1 MSESEQN
8 PNAKGLS
15 IGIIMD
21 GNGRWAKERGLP
33 RVAGHKKGADVF
45 DDITHYATDLEV
57 AALTYYAF
65 STENWARSK
74 KEIEVIMGLISLCLD
89 KLDLLKN
96 GNHRFTFLGDRSSL
110 SKRICGM
117 MDYLEE
123 KTKDCTGMILSVAV
137 NYGGRQ
143 EIIRATQELARDAVA
158 GRLAP
163 DAIDE
168 AAISSRLYTRAQ
180 PDPDF
185 ILRTSGEKRLSN
197 FLLWQSAYSEMVYTD
212 INWPD
217 FTRADFDAAVGEYR
231 RRSRRFGGEG
241 GS

>member
-1 MSESEQN
+1 MAEQN
-8 PNAKGLS
+8 LGANGLS

-45 DDITHYATDLEV
+45 DDITHYATDLGV
-57 AALTYYAF
+57 SALTYYAF
-65 STENWARSK
+65 STENWSRSK

-96 GNHRFTFLGDRSSL
+96 GNHRFTFLGDRSAL
-110 SKRICGM
+110 SKRIRDM
-117 MDYLEE
+117 MDYLED
-123 KTKDCTGMILSVAV
+123 KTKDRTGMILSVAV

-143 EIIRATQELARDAVA
+143 EILHATQELAREVA
-158 GRLAP
+158 AGTLDP
-163 DAIDE
+163 DSIDE
-168 AAISSRLYTRAQ
+168 AVMARHLYTHSQ

-197 FLLWQSAYSEMVYTD
+197 FLLWQSAYSEMVYSD
-212 INWPD
+212 VNWPD
-217 FTRADFDAAVGEYR
+217 FSRADFDAAVAEYR
-231 RRSRRFGGEG
+231 GRNRRFGGEG